1 MVRVLRPANVSV
13 EVLVT
18 SAKGLALCLKL
29 CISVARGAMARPA
42 RLLALVATLGVT
54 GGLLAPPRRA
64 LRARPLSS
72 SSKPLPETSAP
83 SLAKDLDGLPEEDAA
98 EAVAGALAAE
108 GDGAPA
114 AAAAAAPEAADE
126 YSDVRERIRA
136 RAEQLNLQGSAAPQE
151 VFDVK
156 PERNVLQQMADVA
169 IEETQM
175 EKDAETYSDGLSIVE
190 GLQKEWAEVIWPGP
204 QEVVNTL
211 GLVVGIT
218 AFMVAY
224 VLGVDKFLQ
233 TVLDPLFHYAGNQ

>member
-1 MVRVLRPANVSV
+1 
-13 EVLVT
+13 
-18 SAKGLALCLKL
+18 
-29 CISVARGAMARPA
+29 MARPA

-64 LRARPLSS
+64 MRARPLSS

-190 GLQKEWAEVIWPGP
+190 GLQKEWAAVIWPGP

>member
-1 MVRVLRPANVSV
+1 
-13 EVLVT
+13 
-18 SAKGLALCLKL
+18 
-29 CISVARGAMARPA
+29 MARPA

-108 GDGAPA
+108 GDGAA
-114 AAAAAAPEAADE
+114 AAAPAPEAADE

>member
-1 MVRVLRPANVSV
+1 
-13 EVLVT
+13 
-18 SAKGLALCLKL
+18 
-29 CISVARGAMARPA
+29 MARPA
-42 RLLALVATLGVT
+42 RLLALVATFGVT